1 MRNAKQEAFDRLH
14 GRYEVRVLEPSPP
27 AVKDGPWFAD
37 DPTERGELPT
47 GRELVSPVSKGDLL
61 WSDLLLD
68 HPGLAQWCADRW
80 LGAYRTLAPAPPS
93 LVQTRGELHRLAEH
107 VVSPARAAI
116 NSKIGLRW
124 THDGFGTPYFGE
136 NIQVRVQGEELIIET
151 PAGQRRAPIE
161 TLANAAAFAAVA
173 LGEDGETAVDPR
185 NKPLAIDPA
194 AAACIYD
201 WFGFTTSV
209 LEQLRAEAGPEL
221 ESSRVQIWP
230 EHFDASV
237 EFGSEAAGER
247 AGFGGSP
254 GDAEHPEPYLY
265 VVPWDPALAAG
276 EAWNSTSFSGAELG
290 YSQLLES
297 ETQRELA
304 LEFFRSRLRL
314 LAD

>member
-1 MRNAKQEAFDRLH
+1 MRSARQEAFDRLH

-27 AVKDGPWFAD
+27 AIKTGPWFAD
-37 DPTERGELPT
+37 DPAARGTPPT
-47 GRELVSPVSKGDLL
+47 GRELVSPVSKGDLQ
-61 WSDLLLD
+61 WNDLLLE
-68 HPGLAQWCADRW
+68 HEGLAEWCSDRW
-80 LGAYRTLAPAPPS
+80 LGAYRTLLPAPPK
-93 LVQTRGELHRLAEH
+93 LVETRNELHRLAEH
-107 VVSPARAAI
+107 VISPARAAV

-136 NIQVRVQGEELIIET
+136 DVQVRVEGEQLILDSS
-151 PAGQRRAPIE
+151 AGLVREPIE
-161 TLANAAAFAAVA
+161 SLANAAALVGVA
-173 LGEDGETAVDPR
+173 LGEDAETSVDPR
-185 NKPLAIDPA
+185 NQPLAVDHA

-201 WFGFTTSV
+201 WFGFVTNV

-265 VVPWDPALAAG
+265 VVPWDPSLADG
-276 EAWNSTSFSGAELG
+276 EAWNSEAFNGAELG
-290 YSQLLES
+290 YSQLLET

-314 LAD
+314 LVD